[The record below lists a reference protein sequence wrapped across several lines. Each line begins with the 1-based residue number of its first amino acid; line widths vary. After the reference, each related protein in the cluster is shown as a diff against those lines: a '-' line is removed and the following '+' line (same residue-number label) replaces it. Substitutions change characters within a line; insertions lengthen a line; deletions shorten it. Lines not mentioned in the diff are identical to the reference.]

1 MKPILFDEK
10 ATSFNTNG
18 LGRLDCI
25 SCKVVEER
33 NGIFELELQIA
44 EDALHAK
51 EIEMSSIIVAKPS
64 QDKRGQAFR
73 VYKMTKPI
81 GGIFSVF
88 ARHISYQLSFIPVMP
103 FAVTASAQA
112 ANLTLQG
119 LKTNAV
125 ESCPFEFVTDVT
137 TVASY
142 KQTVPASLRSRLGG
156 VEGSVLDQFGGEY
169 EWDNYTVHLWK
180 NRGVTTPRVT
190 LRYGKNIT
198 DLNQEKNIEDTITG
212 IVPYWQD
219 SEGENTVTL
228 PEKVVESEAAGNY
241 PFKRT
246 VPYDF
251 SMSFEEDTIPTEA
264 QLRAKANA
272 YINQA
277 GIGVPKVSIKVS
289 FINLADTVEYKNIA
303 ALQKVELCDEV
314 GVYFEKLGIGTT
326 AKVVKTEF
334 DVLTERYISIELG
347 SLRGTLAS
355 TISGQQAS
363 MNALEN
369 NTKRMFAQY
378 SNEVGKLID
387 EATAWL
393 TSGDGYVMATKDQE
407 GNWKEILFMDT
418 NDPETAHNV
427 LRINQNGL
435 GFSSTGVAGPYTQAW
450 TLDGKMVIGGTNV
463 PSLTV
468 YDNSSPPKILFQIN
482 AQGMQ
487 WDATNSSMTPSG
499 LLTALGAKLTNAN
512 ILSEKSNRKIQIN
525 DGRITFGDDDA
536 YIDYDSRR
544 ISGSTYATVLN
555 AHSDNYV
562 FIENENKDYIQIW
575 DDLIQIASGYDMWSS
590 PNSPYAKLELD
601 RNSRYTNATL
611 EAFSSHYGTMRG
623 GRVQVE
629 ESGGASLWGSDSAE
643 ISGGGSSINLGN
655 DATFSSG
662 GDIDIRSYGEI
673 SINGSDGIALHSN
686 DGNITLNGNIPIYDI
701 GMGLYITTSYP
712 SGYRLVDYFYTEDNT
727 WYVGID
733 YDTYPVTNR

>member
-1 MKPILFDEK
+1 MKPILFNEN

-25 SCKVVEER
+25 SCQVVEER

-44 EDALHAK
+44 ENALHAK

-64 QDKRGQAFR
+64 QDKNLQAFR
-73 VYKMTKPI
+73 VYKTTKPI
-81 GGIFSVF
+81 GGIISVY

-103 FAVTASAQA
+103 FAVTASSSA
-112 ANLTLQG
+112 ANQTLQG

-125 ESCPFEFVTDVT
+125 ESCPFDFVTDVT

-212 IVPYWQD
+212 IVPFWQD
-219 SEGENTVTL
+219 SEGENTLTL
-228 PEKVVESEAAGNY
+228 PEKVVESQTAGSY

-251 SMSFEEDTIPTEA
+251 SQSFEEGTIPTEA
-264 QLRAKANA
+264 QLRAKATA

-303 ALQKVELCDEV
+303 ALQTVELCDEV
-314 GVYFEKLGIGTT
+314 GVYFEKLGIETT
-326 AKVVKTEF
+326 AKVVKTEY
-334 DVLTERYISIELG
+334 DVLAERYISIELG

-355 TISGQQAS
+355 TISGQQDS
-363 MNALEN
+363 MNALAN

-378 SNEVGKLID
+378 SNEIGELVD

-393 TSGDGYVMATKDQE
+393 TSGDGYVVASKDE
-407 GNWKEILFMDT
+407 NGNWKDILFMDT

-435 GFSSTGVAGPYTQAW
+435 GFSSTGVGGPYTQAW

-463 PSLTV
+463 PSITV
-468 YDNSSPPKILFQIN
+468 YDNSTPPQILFQISKD
-482 AQGMQ
+482 GME
-487 WDATNSSMTPSG
+487 WTATNSSMTKTGIITAVGAILENAQLTSWRGTGANRFSINIQDGQIVFGKGSADTASIQYSTSSG
-499 LLTALGAKLTNAN
+499 RSNLSIECTNA
-512 ILSEKSNRKIQIN
+512 I
-525 DGRITFGDDDA
+525 DITSSQGYMGIYADDDI
-536 YIDYDSRR
+536 YID
-544 ISGSTYATVLN
+544 GETVWIN
-555 AHSDNYV
+555 TEH
-562 FIENENKDYIQIW
+562 
-575 DDLIQIASGYDMWSS
+575 
-590 PNSPYAKLELD
+590 
-601 RNSRYTNATL
+601 
-611 EAFSSHYGTMRG
+611 
-623 GRVQVE
+623 
-629 ESGGASLWGSDSAE
+629 SGGHTHYVSLAFLQGTSEAPILDFSWDYDWDTGC
-643 ISGGGSSINLGN
+643 IN
-655 DATFSSG
+655 T
-662 GDIDIRSYGEI
+662 
-673 SINGSDGIALHSN
+673 
-686 DGNITLNGNIPIYDI
+686 IYDI
-701 GMGLYITTSYP
+701 SRANVWGG
-712 SGYRLVDYFYTEDNT
+712 
-727 WYVGID
+727 
-733 YDTYPVTNR
+733 

>member
-44 EDALHAK
+44 ENALHAK

-228 PEKVVESEAAGNY
+228 PEKVVESEAADNY

-347 SLRGTLAS
+347 SLRSTLAS
-355 TISGQQAS
+355 TISGQQDS
-363 MNALEN
+363 VNALAN

-378 SNEVGKLID
+378 SNEVGEIID

-468 YDNSSPPKILFQIN
+468 YDNNANVLFQASKNGTI
-482 AQGMQ
+482 
-487 WDATNSSMTPSG
+487 WDSDNSKK
-499 LLTALGAKLTNAN
+499 LLDGTIITSADNGWFTDYVSYGA
-512 ILSEKSNRKIQIN
+512 
-525 DGRITFGDDDA
+525 GRIEFWWTRDNQTSSKA
-536 YIDYDSRR
+536 YITAGHSGYVGNPRTELEIDADEEMIVRADTINLNPSTRGYSSSDL
-544 ISGSTYATVLN
+544 ILKATKSGSGKHVIVDTDFVQVKSHTYPR
-555 AHSDNYV
+555 SS
-562 FIENENKDYIQIW
+562 ENISV
-575 DDLIQIASGYDMWSS
+575 ASGAYS
-590 PNSPYAKLELD
+590 
-601 RNSRYTNATL
+601 
-611 EAFSSHYGTMRG
+611 F
-623 GRVQVE
+623 
-629 ESGGASLWGSDSAE
+629 GSDTYWFE
-643 ISGGGSSINLGN
+643 
-655 DATFSSG
+655 
-662 GDIDIRSYGEI
+662 
-673 SINGSDGIALHSN
+673 NGLFCGRYN
-686 DGNITLNGNIPIYDI
+686 
-701 GMGLYITTSYP
+701 
-712 SGYRLVDYFYTEDNT
+712 
-727 WYVGID
+727 
-733 YDTYPVTNR
+733 